1 MFWKKMKIQFDTAFS
16 SNYLCQPIY
25 SNKGKLL
32 AVELICRF
40 ASTDSKL
47 IMPTELVLN
56 LLNTQQL
63 SRFLSEQVAFAKE
76 HAAWFEKNQVI
87 LNITIEE
94 KLANI
99 ITDDDVLRDE
109 IKQLKFIHLSINES
123 FPQLSAGKNNAQ
135 LVALKNDFTLWLD
148 GMGSGNANM
157 APIFDHIFTWVKLD
171 RALFWELYQG
181 ENFTIILPSLLRN
194 LNRFCRNVV
203 IDGLDSAEYF
213 DALNK
218 TDVQGMKGMLW
229 PGVEAAALDNLL
241 ESPSQFH

>member
-1 MFWKKMKIQFDTAFS
+1 MKIQFDTAFNS
-16 SNYLCQPIY
+16 SYLCQPIY

-40 ASTDSKL
+40 ASADSKL

-63 SRFLSEQVAFAKE
+63 SRFLSEQAAFART
-76 HAAWFEKNQVI
+76 HARWFETNQVI
-87 LNITIEE
+87 LNISIEE

-99 ITDDDVLRDE
+99 IIDDVALRDE
-109 IKQLKFIHLSINES
+109 FKALPFIHFSLNES
-123 FPQLSAGKNNAQ
+123 FPQLSDGKRN
-135 LVALKNDFTLWLD
+135 LKLAMLKSHFTLWLD

-157 APIFDHIFTWVKLD
+157 APVFDHIFSWVKLD
-171 RALFWELYQG
+171 RTLFWELYEG

-203 IDGLDSAEYF
+203 IDGLDSTEYF
-213 DALNK
+213 EALNK
-218 TDVQGMKGMLW
+218 TEMQGMKGLLW
-229 PGVEAAALDNLL
+229 PGVDPTALDHLL
-241 ESPSQFH
+241 ESPPQFH